1 MTETRFDIAD
11 VT

>member
-1 MTETRFDIAD
+1 MTKTRFDIAD